1 MWIESHPEDIY
12 TKKGGLMPPLLSHQG
27 LSMIAN
33 TLVFNYH
40 PQNNIQKSKQFAK
53 IKPFSL

>member
-1 MWIESHPEDIY
+1 MKSPSTNLRRGFSW
-12 TKKGGLMPPLLSHQG
+12 SHQG

-40 PQNNIQKSKQFAK
+40 PQNNKQKSKQFAK

>member
-1 MWIESHPEDIY
+1 MECGH
-12 TKKGGLMPPLLSHQG
+12 TNNKKPDRQSSIGLLWSHQG
-27 LSMIAN
+27 LSMSAN

-40 PQNNIQKSKQFAK
+40 PQNNKQKSKQFAK